1 MSVKPAAESRSAT
14 ARIRDAVATVV
25 VGKSDVVDQ
34 LLVAALCRGHVLVED
49 VPGVGKTLLARSLA
63 TVMGCSF
70 RRVQFTP
77 DVMPSDVTGSSVFDQ
92 HTAEFDFR
100 PGPIFTQILL
110 ADEINRA
117 TPRAQSAL
125 LEAMEERQVTVDG
138 VTRALPEP
146 FLVLAT
152 QNPIELEGTFP
163 LPEAQLDRF
172 LLRVRPGYPSLE
184 EEDAMLRRFE
194 RDDPLARLAPVVGE
208 RDILGL
214 QQQREDVLVGDV
226 VRAYLLEVVR
236 TTRQDK
242 RLLLGASPR
251 AALALHRASQARALL
266 SGRGFALPD
275 DVKELA
281 PAVLAHRLVLAPEAR
296 LHGDTADGVVRRIL
310 ETVAVPVEDEVAG

>member
-1 MSVKPAAESRSAT
+1 M

-34 LLVAALCRGHVLVED
+34 LLVAVLCRGHVLVED

-152 QNPIELEGTFP
+152 QNPVELEGTFP

-194 RDDPLARLAPVVGE
+194 RDDPLARLGPVVGE
-208 RDILGL
+208 RDILWL
-214 QQQREDVLVGDV
+214 QQQREGVLVGDV